1 MAASRI
7 LFIFLWHMSLLI
19 DTSVVIIVKMSK
31 SKLWVHGLH
40 FLIALY
46 FLLKEHPSQAG
57 STIIPSLSV

>member
-46 FLLKEHPSQAG
+46 FLLTTALIYFIH
-57 STIIPSLSV
+57 IFFRFW